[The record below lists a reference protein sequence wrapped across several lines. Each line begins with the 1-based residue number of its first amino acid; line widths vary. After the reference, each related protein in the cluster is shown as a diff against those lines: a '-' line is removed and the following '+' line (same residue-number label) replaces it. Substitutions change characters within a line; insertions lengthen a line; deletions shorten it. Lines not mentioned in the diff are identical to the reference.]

1 MTFEHRPNR
10 AYTQLMRMML
20 AIALTAGLAVPVSA
34 QEDQGRSLM
43 DLGAELFLDGLRQ
56 EMEPTLQGLLG
67 LADEL
72 GPSMLS
78 FFEEMGPAFADMAQ
92 EVKDWSVYE
101 MPEILPNGD
110 IIIRRKPEP
119 GPDPKPE
126 TPGQDAEPNLEGTEI

>member
-1 MTFEHRPNR
+1 
-10 AYTQLMRMML
+10 MRILL
-20 AIALTAGLAVPVSA
+20 AIALTAGLAAPVSA
-34 QEDQGRSLM
+34 QDDEGRSLM
-43 DLGAELFLDGLRQ
+43 EQGAELFLFGLRQ
-56 EMEPTLQGLLG
+56 EMDPMLQNLLG
-67 LADEL
+67 LADEF

-119 GPDPKPE
+119 SPDPVPE

>member
-1 MTFEHRPNR
+1 
-10 AYTQLMRMML
+10 MRMLL

-34 QEDQGRSLM
+34 QEDEGRSLM

-56 EMEPTLQGLLG
+56 EMEPTLQSLLG
-67 LADEL
+67 LADDL

-92 EVKDWSVYE
+92 EVNDWSVYE
-101 MPEILPNGD
+101 APEILPNGD

-119 GPDPKPE
+119 KPKTEPE
-126 TPGQDAEPNLEGTEI
+126 IPEQAAEPNLEGTEI